1 MLDLL
6 DAIFQED
13 YKKEK
18 SLIERIPS
26 EEIKI
31 FKSILLNNLI
41 PIKIVT
47 PHNKAYNLATFIN
60 RQYLR
65 VSNSYEFHQ
74 DEIED
79 VKKIIAEIN
88 NLNSNIK
95 LDRVDSFKID
105 YLLQKLDELL
115 EHWQK

>member
-1 MLDLL
+1 MTL
-6 DAIFQED
+6 
-13 YKKEK
+13 
-18 SLIERIPS
+18 
-26 EEIKI
+26 
-31 FKSILLNNLI
+31 
-41 PIKIVT
+41 
-47 PHNKAYNLATFIN
+47 HNKAYNLATFIT

-105 YLLQKLDELL
+105 HLLQKLDALL